1 VVVEFETRDA
11 RAHGALLRAYET
23 ELARGRTALG
33 AADVPPLVVHE
44 HKAGLIVGYPAV
56 IDTMLAMAEL
66 SEWAGKSA
74 CSIALG
80 QGALSIESVLPVLS
94 SMVAAQ
100 DNPGLRALVAEAQ
113 RRGLPLLWDDALVT
127 VGTGRASVSFEI
139 AKVPAVAA
147 VPWDTLGRIPVAL
160 VTGTN
165 GKTTSSRW
173 LSHVCTA
180 AGYGVGTTSTDGV
193 IIRGVLHDEGDW
205 TGPAGARVVLRSPEV
220 DLAVLETARGGILRR
235 GLAVDDVHAALIT
248 NVSAD
253 HFGAYGIDDV
263 PGMVRAK
270 GVVAHAV
277 RSDGAVVL
285 NAGDQGLVALSNSVR
300 GNVVFFAD
308 VDGGANKGAA
318 VAEAHV
324 AAGGTAWLAKEGRI
338 VRASPQGSQDI
349 AAVNA
354 LPLTFGGRARYNVEN
369 ALGVAAVAHA
379 LGVSDTNI
387 AKSLGTFGMAQNPGR
402 GQLVTVD
409 GVRVLIDFG
418 HNPEGVRG
426 LLDLVAGLRS
436 DTGGQLFVITG
447 AAGDRSNGDI
457 FSLCEVLLKAAPAKI
472 LVRELGGYLRGR
484 APGEVPQAFLRA
496 LEAQGYP
503 TASVSI
509 AASEVDALRDCLTL
523 ARRGDVVTLLVHV
536 DRNDVASFLASRA
549 TPET

>member
-387 AKSLGTFGMAQNPGR
+387 AKSLAEPRPRAARDRRWG
-402 GQLVTVD
+402 
-409 GVRVLIDFG
+409 
-418 HNPEGVRG
+418 
-426 LLDLVAGLRS
+426 S
-436 DTGGQLFVITG
+436 G
-447 AAGDRSNGDI
+447 AHR
-457 FSLCEVLLKAAPAKI
+457 FRTQP
-472 LVRELGGYLRGR
+472 RGR
-484 APGEVPQAFLRA
+484 PGPARSRCRPAQRHRRA
-496 LEAQGYP
+496 VVRHHWRSWRSQQWRHLFSVRSLAQGCTGKDLGP
-503 TASVSI
+503 RTRRLLA
-509 AASEVDALRDCLTL
+509 RPC
-523 ARRGDVVTLLVHV
+523 ARRGAPGIPAGARGPGVPYGVGLH
-536 DRNDVASFLASRA
+536 RRIRSRR
-549 TPET
+549 PS